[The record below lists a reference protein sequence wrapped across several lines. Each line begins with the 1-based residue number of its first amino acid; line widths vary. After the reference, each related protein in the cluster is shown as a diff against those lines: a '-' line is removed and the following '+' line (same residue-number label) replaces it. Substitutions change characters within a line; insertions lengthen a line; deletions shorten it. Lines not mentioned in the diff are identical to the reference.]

1 METVKVNT
9 SNKTT
14 YISGSVKTVLKN
26 NIRQYAMLIALFTA
40 MIIFQIATKGIF
52 LKPMNVTN
60 LILQNSYVLILA
72 IGMTLCILTGGNID
86 LSVGSVC
93 AFIGGIVGTLIINM
107 KMDVWLA
114 ILIAI
119 MAGALIG
126 VWQGFWIA
134 YVRIP
139 AFIVTLS
146 GMLVFRGLTN
156 TLLKGLTLAPFP
168 ESFVKLSSGYI
179 PDFFNVMGI
188 NIKVRDININIT
200 ALVVGILA
208 SVIYVF
214 LENKKRSEKKK
225 YEMYIIPLPLFIA
238 QLVFVVVAIN
248 VFFFYL
254 AIHKG
259 VPIIL
264 AIITVLLIGYSILT
278 MKTVPGRYIYAMGG
292 NEKAAKLSGINTN
305 KVLFLTY
312 VNMSVLAAI
321 AGIAFTARSD
331 AASPVAGVNFELD
344 AIAACFIGG
353 ASAYGGVGTVIGA
366 VIGALFMGVLNN
378 GMSSLGVGS
387 DWQMTIKGLVLL
399 AAVAFDVI
407 SKNRAKA

>member
-1 METVKVNT
+1 METIKANT
-9 SNKTT
+9 INKKW
-14 YISGSVKTVLKN
+14 YLGESIKTVLKN
-26 NIRQYAMLIALFTA
+26 NIRQYAMLIALITA
-40 MIIFQIATKGIF
+40 MIVFQIATKGIF
-52 LKPMNVTN
+52 LLPMNVTN

-93 AFIGGIVGTLIINM
+93 AFIGGVVGTLIINM
-107 KMDVWLA
+107 KMDIWPA
-114 ILIAI
+114 IIIALL
-119 MAGALIG
+119 AGAIIG
-126 VWQGFWIA
+126 IWQGFWIA
-134 YVRIP
+134 YIRIP

-146 GMLVFRGLTN
+146 GMLIFRGLTN

-168 ESFVKLSSGYI
+168 ESFGKFSSGYI
-179 PDFFNVMGI
+179 PDFFNG
-188 NIKVRDININIT
+188 KGINIT
-200 ALVVGILA
+200 ALLVGILA
-208 SVIYVF
+208 SVIYIL
-214 LENKKRSEKKK
+214 LENKKRSEKQK
-225 YEMYIIPLPLFIA
+225 YGIDIIPLPLFIA
-238 QLVFVVVAIN
+238 QLIFVVAAIN

-254 AIHKG
+254 AIYKG
-259 VPIIL
+259 IPIIM
-264 AIITVLLIGYSILT
+264 AIITILIIGYSVLT
-278 MKTVPGRYIYAMGG
+278 MKTVPGRYLYAMGG

-344 AIAACFIGG
+344 AIAACFVGG
-353 ASAYGGVGTVIGA
+353 ASAYGGVGTVLGA
-366 VIGALFMGVLNN
+366 IIGALFMGVLNN
-378 GMSSLGVGS
+378 GMLILGVGS

-407 SKNRAKA
+407 SKSRAKS

>member
-1 METVKVNT
+1 MVETVKVRM

-14 YISGSVKTVLKN
+14 YITGSVKTVLKN

-40 MIIFQIATKGIF
+40 MFVFQIATEGVF

-93 AFIGGIVGTLIINM
+93 AFIGGLLGTLIINM
-107 KMDVWLA
+107 KVGVWPA
-114 ILIAI
+114 ILIALL
-119 MAGALIG
+119 AGVVIG
-126 VWQGFWIA
+126 MWQGFWIA

-146 GMLVFRGLTN
+146 GMLIFRGLTN
-156 TLLKGLTLAPFP
+156 TLLEGLTLAPFP
-168 ESFVKLSSGYI
+168 KSFGMLSSGYI
-179 PDFFNVMGI
+179 PDFFNG
-188 NIKVRDININIT
+188 KNINIT
-200 ALVVGILA
+200 ALLVGIIA
-208 SVIYVF
+208 SAIYVF
-214 LENKKRSEKKK
+214 LEIQKRSERKK
-225 YEMYIIPLPLFIA
+225 YGMYTIPLPLFIA
-238 QLVFVVVAIN
+238 QLVFVVAAIN

-254 AIHKG
+254 AIYKG
-259 VPIIL
+259 IPIIL
-264 AIITVLLIGYSILT
+264 AIIAVLLIGYSILT

-344 AIAACFIGG
+344 AIAACFVGG

-378 GMSSLGVGS
+378 GMFILGVGS

-399 AAVAFDVI
+399 TAVAFDVV

>member
-1 METVKVNT
+1 METVKAKSV
-9 SNKTT
+9 NKT
-14 YISGSVKTVLKN
+14 SFLSESVKTILKN
-26 NIRQYAMLIALFTA
+26 NMRQYAMLIALLTA
-40 MIIFQIATKGIF
+40 MVIFQITTEGIF

-93 AFIGGIVGTLIINM
+93 AFIGGVLGTLIINM

-114 ILIAI
+114 ILIAL
-119 MAGALIG
+119 AVSQLIG

-134 YVRIP
+134 YMRIP

-146 GMLVFRGLTN
+146 GMLIFRGLTN
-156 TLLKGLTLAPFP
+156 TLLQGLTLADFP
-168 ESFVKLSSGYI
+168 ESFKRLGSGYI
-179 PDFFNVMGI
+179 PDFFNG
-188 NIKVRDININIT
+188 NGINIT
-200 ALVVGILA
+200 ALLVGIVS
-208 SVIYVF
+208 SVIYI
-214 LENKKRSEKKK
+214 LLQIKKRSEKKK
-225 YEMYIIPLPLFIA
+225 YGIDNIPVPLFIV
-238 QLVFVVVAIN
+238 QLIFIVAAIN

-254 AIHKG
+254 AIYNG
-259 VPIIL
+259 IPIIM
-264 AIITVLLIGYSILT
+264 AIITILIIGYSVLT
-278 MKTVPGRYIYAMGG
+278 LKTVPGRYIYAMGG

-305 KVLFLTY
+305 MVLFLTY
-312 VNMSVLAAI
+312 VNMAVLAGI
-321 AGIAFTARSD
+321 AGIAFTARSN

-344 AIAACFIGG
+344 AIAACFVGG
-353 ASAYGGVGTVIGA
+353 ASAYGGVGTVLGA

-378 GMSSLGVGS
+378 GMFILGVGS

-407 SKNRAKA
+407 SKSRAKA